1 MSLIRAVIR
10 KTYLDKL
17 YPIRAL
23 SKRQLNGIKKLTGS
37 IKEYFAKHQIL
48 AWLLRTLLTVAIAAI
63 VWTLVYWY
71 NEYARVG
78 TRAEAY
84 FAQVGVELKRR
95 NNLIPNLVVA
105 ARKYAFHEEE
115 VFKHVSD
122 AREMFI
128 RAKDV
133 KEKMQAAAK
142 LDAALSKLLAVVEQY
157 PDLKA
162 TESIQDLI
170 KELSNTENRIAEQKG
185 KYNEVARIYNQLLTT
200 FPTNILG
207 RVYGFGQRMPY
218 IGAEKDLLKTPKVD
232 FEWKEDSTDE

>member
-10 KTYLDKL
+10 RAYLDKL
-17 YPIRAL
+17 SPVRTL
-23 SKRQLNGIKKLTGS
+23 SKRQINGIRTLAENAKKYL
-37 IKEYFAKHQIL
+37 AKHQIL
-48 AWLLRTLLTVAIAAI
+48 AWLLRMLLTAAIAAVI
-63 VWTLVYWY
+63 WALIHWY
-71 NEYARVG
+71 NDYARVG

-95 NNLIPNLVVA
+95 TNLIPNLVVA

-115 VFKHVSD
+115 IFKHVSD

-128 RAKDV
+128 QAKSV
-133 KEKMQAAAK
+133 KEKMQAAAE
-142 LDAALSKLLAVVEQY
+142 LDAALSKLLALVERY

-170 KELSNTENRIAEQKG
+170 KELSNTENRIAEEKA
-185 KYNEVARIYNQLLTT
+185 KYNEVARMYNQLLST

-207 RVYGFGQRMPY
+207 RIYGFGQQKPY
-218 IGAEKDLLKTPKVD
+218 IGTENDLLKTPEVE

>member
-1 MSLIRAVIR
+1 MSLIRAVIKR
-10 KTYLDKL
+10 TYLGKL

-63 VWTLVYWY
+63 VWTLVHWY

>member
-10 KTYLDKL
+10 RTYLDKL

-48 AWLLRTLLTVAIAAI
+48 AWLLRTLLTVAVAAI
-63 VWTLVYWY
+63 VWALVHWY

-207 RVYGFGQRMPY
+207 RVYGFGQRIPY
-218 IGAEKDLLKTPKVD
+218 IGAEKDLLKTPEVD

>member
-1 MSLIRAVIR
+1 
-10 KTYLDKL
+10 
-17 YPIRAL
+17 
-23 SKRQLNGIKKLTGS
+23 
-37 IKEYFAKHQIL
+37 
-48 AWLLRTLLTVAIAAI
+48 
-63 VWTLVYWY
+63 
-71 NEYARVG
+71 
-78 TRAEAY
+78 
-84 FAQVGVELKRR
+84 
-95 NNLIPNLVVA
+95 VVA

-218 IGAEKDLLKTPKVD
+218 IGAEKDLLKTPRLLGGSFLVVVHMGYYQSS
-232 FEWKEDSTDE
+232 DSNYFCSWWVNLDWFRTEEY

>member
-10 KTYLDKL
+10 RAYLDKL
-17 YPIRAL
+17 SPVRTL
-23 SKRQLNGIKKLTGS
+23 SKRQINGIRTLAENAKKYL
-37 IKEYFAKHQIL
+37 AKHQIL
-48 AWLLRTLLTVAIAAI
+48 AWLLRMLLTAAIAAVI
-63 VWTLVYWY
+63 WALIHWY
-71 NEYARVG
+71 NDYARVG

-95 NNLIPNLVVA
+95 TNLIPNLVVA

-115 VFKHVSD
+115 IFKHVSD

-128 RAKDV
+128 QAKGV
-133 KEKMQAAAK
+133 KEKMQAAAE
-142 LDAALSKLLAVVEQY
+142 LDAALSKLLALVERY

-170 KELSNTENRIAEQKG
+170 KELSNTENRIAEEKA
-185 KYNEVARIYNQLLTT
+185 KYNEVARMYNQLLST

-207 RVYGFGQRMPY
+207 RIYGFGQQKPY
-218 IGAEKDLLKTPKVD
+218 IGTENDLLKTPEVE